1 MGGLKKKKEEE
12 KKSIIIII
20 YSNSNN
26 NKNIIKM
33 TTTNPIPILHLET
46 KAKRNNENLAKYRF
60 WYDREVSYSTSCL
73 TVVESLLGETRAG

>member
-1 MGGLKKKKEEE
+1 MGGLKKKKEE

-26 NKNIIKM
+26 NNKNIIKI
-33 TTTNPIPILHLET
+33 TTTNPIPTLHLET